1 MRGRKTRKRNEVYL
15 RHYAMA
21 VLRNAG
27 MTLED
32 IGMIVGLDAAT
43 VHYGI
48 RSYHERAEIYG
59 KDYWKITRL
68 DW

>member
-1 MRGRKTRKRNEVYL
+1 MRKTRKRNEVYL

-21 VLRNAG
+21 TLRDAG

-32 IGMIVGLDAAT
+32 IGKVVGLDAAT

-48 RSYHERAEIYG
+48 QSYHERVVIYG
-59 KDYWKITRL
+59 KNYWREVNEGE
-68 DW
+68 